1 VGHSQVKACE
11 FPVVIETDRF
21 FLRELTVDD
30 VSARYLGWL
39 GDSVAKQWIS
49 TAASM
54 RRLSD
59 LREYVQQRVGR
70 EDVLFFG
77 IFSKADGLH
86 IGNIKYEP
94 ISKSEGWAEMGV
106 LIGDPDFR
114 GKRVFAEVLSASAGW
129 LKVSMQIERIRLGV
143 EIENLPALT
152 AYRNAGFIV
161 EPASE
166 PPKASGILRMVLH
179 A

>member
-1 VGHSQVKACE
+1 MGVAELTMTAGAVY
-11 FPVVIETDRF
+11 IETSRF
-21 FLRELTVDD
+21 FLRQLTVDD
-30 VSARYLGWL
+30 VSNRYLSWL
-39 GDSVAKQWIS
+39 GDSVAKQWIT

-59 LREYVQQRVGR
+59 LRQYVQQRVGR
-70 EDVLFFG
+70 DDVLFLG

-114 GKRVFAEVLSASAGW
+114 GKRVFAEVLSASADW
-129 LKVSMQIERIRLGV
+129 LKVNMQIERIHLGV
-143 EIENLPALT
+143 EIENMPALT
-152 AYRNAGFIV
+152 AYRNAGFVV